1 MYGGLEE
8 IDRAERLKIVDGN
21 RRCKYDEEQMTQM
34 FQGEIRSP
42 EDPSKKGEEEMEA
55 IPSLAVKHVL

>member
-1 MYGGLEE
+1 
-8 IDRAERLKIVDGN
+8 
-21 RRCKYDEEQMTQM
+21 MTQM